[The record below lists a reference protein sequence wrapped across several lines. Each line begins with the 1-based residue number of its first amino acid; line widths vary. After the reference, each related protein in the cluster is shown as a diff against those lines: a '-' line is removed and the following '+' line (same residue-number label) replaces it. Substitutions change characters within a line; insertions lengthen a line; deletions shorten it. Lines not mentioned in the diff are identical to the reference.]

1 MRLRSRVTAHETGR
15 AGAENMGSTMR
26 LPVHDDTAQQLS
38 GLKDQCRMS
47 DAVSPNRHG
56 NDLYTPNQ
64 CREIG
69 SAGVAIREPAS
80 EKSSR
85 ISYCAQGTKHS
96 YGAAAICTG
105 LGALHSS
112 TVDLS
117 ARFAAKSMADVK
129 SEFVCR
135 GMCAE
140 NSRKANVGAQCARRA
155 DAADRLGDE
164 IIS

>member
-1 MRLRSRVTAHETGR
+1 
-15 AGAENMGSTMR
+15 
-26 LPVHDDTAQQLS
+26 
-38 GLKDQCRMS
+38 MS

-80 EKSSR
+80 EKSSP

-96 YGAAAICTG
+96 YGAAATICTG

-112 TVDLS
+112 TVD
-117 ARFAAKSMADVK
+117 
-129 SEFVCR
+129 FV
-135 GMCAE
+135 GPL
-140 NSRKANVGAQCARRA
+140 RRQVNG
-155 DAADRLGDE
+155 RRQE
-164 IIS
+164 